1 MLIDKIII
9 SMKAFLLFTSMLLGG
24 MMYSQTTVSG
34 NVTDPNG
41 VPLLGA
47 NVLVTGTT
55 QGTVTD
61 FDGNF
66 NLSVTVEVPFT
77 IEISSVGFKP
87 ESVQIT
93 TNNQNVQ
100 VQLQEGTSLDE
111 IIISASRTPER
122 VFESPVSIERM
133 GINDIK
139 RTSSASFYEGLENLK
154 GVDINVN
161 SLTFHSI
168 NTRGFATFANTRFL
182 QLVDGMDNAAPVLN
196 FPLGNLLGMTELDVH
211 SIEILPGASSALYGA
226 NAFNGTLFMLSK
238 NPFDYP
244 GLSAY
249 YKHGMTSQE
258 AAGDNMF
265 IDFGVRAAHKFS
277 ERFAMKAN
285 FAYLKGTDWYA
296 VSEQDVLFPGRDR
309 SHHNYDGL
317 NIYGDE
323 VSTNIRGVGQALANM
338 GIIPQGAVNLLPND
352 NVSRTG
358 YAEKDLTDYNAESV
372 KFDAALHYRPFANDF
387 DISYTAKIGTGTTL
401 YQGANRYH
409 IKDFFL
415 QQHKFEVK
423 NNNFYA
429 RYYFTDEDAGNSYD
443 LRFTGININR
453 QWKSDSQWFGEYAG
467 AFIQGTLAGL
477 NPEQAHALARQT
489 AEQGRFE
496 PGTIE
501 FRNAFNKVTKDPN
514 PLTGSQFKDASQ
526 IRHADGNY
534 NFTHLMPHIAE
545 IQVGGSY
552 RQYRLNSFGTI
563 FTDGISPINYSEYGG
578 YIQIQKKLLEDERL
592 RLMASLRYDDS
603 ELFDGSFSPRVSA
616 TYVAGQTQN
625 HILRLSY
632 QTGFRNP
639 TTQDLF
645 IGLDVG
651 RAMLVGS
658 AEANLDRYVRNFE
671 LSGAGALLTGETSA
685 TVSGRDAYF
694 NSFSLNSV
702 NEGNPQ
708 ASGVELVK
716 PERVSS
722 YELGYRGK
730 IKSLILDLATY
741 YNSYEDFISNE
752 TVLVPLYGVVGDNTL
767 SLLALQNGDF
777 KAFQTYTNSDVKVAS
792 YGVVVGA
799 STKVLGNFDLSGNYT
814 YAKEDFDQEA
824 NPDFKTSFNTPEHK
838 VKASFGNNDLF
849 KNFGF
854 NVSWR
859 WSDAFDWQASFADG
873 RVPAYSV
880 VDAQLNYRIPA
891 LLSTLKIGASN
902 IGNNEYYTAFGTG
915 LIGTQYHISLTIN
928 NL

>member
-1 MLIDKIII
+1 
-9 SMKAFLLFTSMLLGG
+9 MKAFLLFVALLF
-24 MMYSQTTVSG
+24 SIVTFAQTKVTG
-34 NVTDPNG
+34 NVTDNNG

-47 NVLVTGTT
+47 NIIVTGTAE
-55 QGTVTD
+55 GTVTD

-66 NLSVTVEVPFT
+66 ILTVSTQPPFNL
-77 IEISSVGFKP
+77 EISSVGFKP
-87 ESVQIT
+87 ETVQISS
-93 TNNQNVQ
+93 NNQTVS
-100 VQLQEGTSLDE
+100 VKLQEGTSLDE
-111 IIISASRTPER
+111 IVVSASRTPER

-133 GINDIK
+133 GINEIK
-139 RTSSASFYEGLENLK
+139 KTSSISFYEGLENLK

-161 SLTFHSI
+161 SLTFHSV

-244 GLSAY
+244 GLSVY
-249 YKHGMTSQE
+249 YKQGMTSQE
-258 AAGDNMF
+258 AAGDNMLM
-265 IDFGVRAAHKFS
+265 DFGVRAAHKFS
-277 ERFAMKAN
+277 ERFAVKAN

-296 VSEQDVLFPGRDR
+296 VSEEDVLNPGRDR
-309 SHHNYDGL
+309 SHQNYDGL

-338 GIIPQGAVNLLPND
+338 GIIPEGAVNLLPSE

-358 YAEKDLTDYNAESV
+358 YAEKDLTDYEAESV
-372 KFDAALHYRPFANDF
+372 KFDASFHYRPFANDF
-387 DISYTAKIGTGTTL
+387 DISYTAKVGTGTTI
-401 YQGANRYH
+401 YQGANRYN

-443 LRFTGININR
+443 MRFTGININR

-477 NPEQAHALARQT
+477 NPTQAHALARQT

-496 PGTIE
+496 PGTVE
-501 FRNAFNKVTKDPN
+501 FMNAFNKVTNDPN

-526 IRHADGNY
+526 MRHADGNY
-534 NFTHLMPHIAE
+534 NFTHLMPEIAE
-545 IQVGGSY
+545 IQIGGSY

-563 FTDGISPINYSEYGG
+563 FTDGGSPIHYSEYGG
-578 YIQIQKKLLEDERL
+578 YLQVQKKLLDEERL
-592 RLMASLRYDDS
+592 RLMASLRYDES
-603 ELFDGSFSPRVSA
+603 ELFDGSFSPRISA
-616 TYVAGQTQN
+616 TYVAGESKS
-625 HILRLSY
+625 HIIRASY

-658 AEANLDRYVRNFE
+658 AESNLDRYVRTFP
-671 LSGAGALLTGETSA
+671 LSGAGTVLTGASNSTI
-685 TVSGRDAYF
+685 SGRDAYF
-694 NSFSLNSV
+694 NSFSLSSV
-702 NEGNPQ
+702 NAGNPE
-708 ASGVELVK
+708 ASDVELVK

-722 YELGYRGK
+722 YELGYRGR
-730 IKSLILDLATY
+730 IKNFNIDLAGY

-752 TVLVPLYGVVGDNTL
+752 TVLVPLYGQVGDNTL
-767 SLLALQNGDF
+767 SLLALQNGDY

-792 YGVVVGA
+792 YGVVLGV
-799 STKVLGNFDLSGNYT
+799 STKVLGNYDLSANYT

-838 VKASFGNNDLF
+838 VKASFGNNEAF

-880 VDAQLNYRIPA
+880 IDAQLNYRIPS
-891 LLSTLKIGASN
+891 LLSTLKVGATN
-902 IGNNEYYTAFGTG
+902 IGKNEYYTAYGTG
-915 LIGTQYHISLTIN
+915 LIGTQYYISLTIN